1 MERTTML
8 LRNLLIRI
16 LNDNRPT
23 GVLLSGGVDSSVL
36 TSLLPNLKAITVS
49 LESWG
54 DDLGYSR
61 IVARALGIEQVRVVV
76 DIDRAMAVIP
86 EVIRILKTFDP
97 AIPNDLVVYFGLEK
111 AKELGLQNIMT
122 GDASDELFAG
132 YSYMLEMDD
141 LETYIRRISQN
152 LHFSSNTIANHFGIE
167 IIQPFIDA
175 DFVKFALSVDVNL
188 KVRKDKRTVWGKWI
202 LRKAFEN
209 MLSQEII
216 WQDKRPLEY
225 GSGMTKLREIIS
237 YKVSDEEFCEN
248 PYKIRFINKEHRY
261 YYKIYKDIFGA
272 VQQCQKEEK
281 QCPGCG
287 VEIEKGAF
295 HCSVCGWV
303 RDLCV

>member
-132 YSYMLEMDD
+132 YSYMRQIEAA
-141 LETYIRRISQN
+141 IRNADSNPQVFQAQN
-152 LHFSSNTIANHFGIE
+152 AGTAQGL
-167 IIQPFIDA
+167 P
-175 DFVKFALSVDVNL
+175 
-188 KVRKDKRTVWGKWI
+188 
-202 LRKAFEN
+202 
-209 MLSQEII
+209 
-216 WQDKRPLEY
+216 
-225 GSGMTKLREIIS
+225 
-237 YKVSDEEFCEN
+237 
-248 PYKIRFINKEHRY
+248 
-261 YYKIYKDIFGA
+261 
-272 VQQCQKEEK
+272 
-281 QCPGCG
+281 
-287 VEIEKGAF
+287 
-295 HCSVCGWV
+295 
-303 RDLCV
+303 

>member
-36 TSLLPNLKAITVS
+36 TSLSPNLKAITVS

-248 PYKIRFINKEHRY
+248 PYKIRFINKEHMY